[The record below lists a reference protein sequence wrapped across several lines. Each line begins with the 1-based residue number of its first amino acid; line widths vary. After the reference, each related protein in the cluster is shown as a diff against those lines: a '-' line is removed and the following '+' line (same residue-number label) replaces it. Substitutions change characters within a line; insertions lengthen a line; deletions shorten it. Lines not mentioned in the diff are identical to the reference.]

1 MEIELRKYDYDI
13 LQAMATSEG
22 IDNRTESK
30 QELIQRIISHR
41 QAASLS
47 AEITLESLDITELR
61 DIANRIGY
69 ETETMDKDSI
79 IKAIEGYR
87 NLEKLPLDELRAAAS
102 GTEQLLKLR
111 RGILFK
117 NGTNRP
123 SILGAFVDIM
133 NERERAR
140 IALAH
145 FPDTHP
151 PGGGAGMTS
160 EKEKPDIVS
169 SLVSMGIDFTTA
181 RQAALRFSS
190 VEGAMDWI
198 ISKQRLT

>member
-1 MEIELRKYDYDI
+1 MERELSKYDYDI

-22 IDNRTESK
+22 IDSKAQSK
-30 QELIQRIISHR
+30 QELIQRIIIHR
-41 QAASLS
+41 QGAQLRESNA
-47 AEITLESLDITELR
+47 LESLDITALR

-79 IKAIEGYR
+79 INAIESYR
-87 NLEKLPLDELRAAAS
+87 RLEKLPIDELRAAAN

-111 RGILFK
+111 RGLLFK

-123 SILGAFVDIM
+123 SILGKFVDVM

-145 FPDTHP
+145 LPDTIP
-151 PGGGAGMTS
+151 SSGAAMAAAD
-160 EKEKPDIVS
+160 EKPDIVS
-169 SLVSMGIDFTTA
+169 SLVSMGVDLATA
-181 RQAALRFSS
+181 RQAAMRFSS

-198 ISKQRLT
+198 LSRQR